1 MWCISS
7 ITTMRLCKYYTIMV
21 IFGKLQNAMCQ
32 TLIYC
37 EGFYNLLTCVTFG
50 FVRGHFKGGGR

>member
-1 MWCISS
+1 MG
-7 ITTMRLCKYYTIMV
+7 LCKYYTTMV

-37 EGFYNLLTCVTFG
+37 EGFYYLSPIDMCHIG
-50 FVRGHFKGGGR
+50 IC

>member
-1 MWCISS
+1 
-7 ITTMRLCKYYTIMV
+7 MRLCKYYTIMV